1 MHAVT
6 HKKEN
11 MKDKEQEQYEI
22 WEYANYYSLQ
32 ARKSRLA

>member
-11 MKDKEQEQYEI
+11 MKDKKEWEKDEML
-22 WEYANYYSLQ
+22 EYATYYSLQ
-32 ARKSRLA
+32 PRKG